1 MARAHRLLAIFRTRA
16 LISSSRSRP
25 RYSDVRTILMRMR
38 TTVDLDE
45 GMLARARKR
54 ALEERRTLSA
64 VVSEALAAHLATKR
78 TKAK

>member
-1 MARAHRLLAIFRTRA
+1 
-16 LISSSRSRP
+16 
-25 RYSDVRTILMRMR
+25 MRMR